1 MKKIYMCEQNYTEL
15 KFFGYIMAKKYNYEK
30 LHTKDDKIICR
41 KYTFELGDETDENGL
56 YKVEKKFLEDVVVVK
71 RS

>member
-1 MKKIYMCEQNYTEL
+1 MKKVYMCEQNYIEL

-30 LHTKDDKIICR
+30 LLMKDDKIICR
-41 KYTFELGDETDENGL
+41 KYTFELGDETDEDGL

>member
-1 MKKIYMCEQNYTEL
+1 MKKVYMCEQNYIEL

-30 LHTKDDKIICR
+30 LLMKDDKIICR